1 MSCQW
6 CSKEQLVVVFLLDHT
21 LALDFKF
28 HLCQV
33 TTSKIQNSLALPP
46 AFEFCDLQHN
56 LLVTLGMNTL
66 KELDLSRCKKI
77 SDAGIKHIVTIESL
91 EKLHL
96 SETELTD
103 NGVMLISSLTNLSFL
118 DLGGILMT
126 DKTLQSL
133 QVLSLMVCHH
143 FLLLS
148 RCLCRNCQPY
158 IQPNNMCQLISFWLH
173 VPDY

>member
-1 MSCQW
+1 M
-6 CSKEQLVVVFLLDHT
+6 
-21 LALDFKF
+21 
-28 HLCQV
+28 
-33 TTSKIQNSLALPP
+33 
-46 AFEFCDLQHN
+46 QHN
-56 LLVTLGMNTL
+56 VLVTLGMNTL

-126 DKTLQSL
+126 DKSLQSL
-133 QVLSLMVCHH
+133 QV
-143 FLLLS
+143 
-148 RCLCRNCQPY
+148 
-158 IQPNNMCQLISFWLH
+158 
-173 VPDY
+173 